1 MIKNWKINKKC
12 NLVECNVVC
21 QEIVLAPIFL
31 LFLDSISALFSG
43 SFTIIIKQTCTFRS
57 QNIMKSLVSN

>member
-21 QEIVLAPIFL
+21 QEIVLAPIFCYSL
-31 LFLDSISALFSG
+31 ILFLHYLDVNRNSSIFQQEFFAVPSPPS
-43 SFTIIIKQTCTFRS
+43 
-57 QNIMKSLVSN
+57 

>member
-31 LFLDSISALFSG
+31 LFLDSISAIFRYTLLKHA
-43 SFTIIIKQTCTFRS
+43 KQC
-57 QNIMKSLVSN
+57 